1 MCTYLTDFKIH
12 TAKYPIRTYKLVAKA
27 DDKYYAP
34 FRGQDYVY
42 RPNIPATAH
51 LQIILKKY
59 KCSTGRYL
67 SDVSY
72 GIHSFTSL
80 SSAIDYYYMIV
91 RYSPNK
97 QKEYAILESEV
108 PEGAHYYEGHAD
120 FGHGLVDAVPDT
132 IVSDIL
138 IPRDNEIDL
147 KCEKYDISF
156 AQDIN

>member
-1 MCTYLTDFKIH
+1 MCTYLTDFKVH

-59 KCSTGRYL
+59 KSTTGRYL

-72 GIHSFTSL
+72 GIHSFRTV

-91 RYSPNK
+91 KYSPNK

-108 PEGAHYYEGHAD
+108 PEGAHYYEGHTD
-120 FGHGLVDAVPDT
+120 IGHGLVDAVPDT

-138 IPRDNEIDL
+138 IPRDNEIDMKSE
-147 KCEKYDISF
+147 KCDISF
-156 AQDIN
+156 AQDIK